1 MPDNHSRIPGFYR
14 LSLRERILRIAK
26 LRGVDPRA
34 LGAVVNSGGLAVETA
49 DLMIENAL
57 GVLGL
62 PFGVA
67 LNFRINGRPYIVP
80 MALEEPSVVAAASH
94 AAKRI
99 LVGGGFTAESTEPL
113 MVAQVQLDEVGEP
126 AAAAERIRRAA
137 PELLALA
144 NEHLPNM
151 VARGGGAR
159 DIEARDLGDGMM
171 AVHVLVDCQNA
182 MGANLLNAVAEG
194 IGDRVAAIADAHLGI
209 RILSNYSDSRRTTAE
224 ARVPVT
230 ALADD
235 PAEGLRVARGI
246 AQASLVAERDHY
258 RAVTHNKGVM
268 NGVDGLVLATGNDW
282 RAVEAAAHAYAARDG
297 RYQPLATW
305 SLDEAASVL
314 SGRLELPLALGIV
327 GGALR
332 AHEGA
337 QLALQLVGVRSA
349 TQLAEVAACAGLAT
363 NLAALRA
370 LVTEGIQHCHMQLH
384 RRASALKRRGA
395 A

>member
-26 LRGVDPRA
+26 LRGVDPRE

-99 LVGGGFTAESTEPL
+99 LAGGGFTAESTEPL
-113 MVAQVQLDEVGEP
+113 MVAQVQLDEVDEP
-126 AAAAERIRRAA
+126 AAVAERIERAE

-144 NEHLPNM
+144 NEQLPNM

-159 DIEARDLGDGMM
+159 AIEVRDLGDGMM

-194 IGDRVAAIADAHLGI
+194 IGDRIAAIADANLGI
-209 RILSNYSDSRRTTAE
+209 RILSNYSDARRTTAE
-224 ARVPVT
+224 AQVPVS

-235 PAEGLRVARGI
+235 LADGLRVARGI

-297 RYQPLATW
+297 RYRPLATW
-305 SLDEAASVL
+305 SLDETAGVL
-314 SGRLELPLALGIV
+314 AGRLELPLALGIV

-384 RRASALKRRGA
+384 RRASVLKRRGA

>member
-1 MPDNHSRIPGFYR
+1 MTDNHSRIPGFYR
-14 LSLRERILRIAK
+14 LSLRERILRVAK
-26 LRGVDPRA
+26 LRGLDPRE
-34 LGAVVNSGGLAVETA
+34 LGAVVGSGGLAVETA

-57 GVLGL
+57 GLLGL

-67 LNFRINGRPYIVP
+67 LNFRINRRAYIVP

-94 AAKRI
+94 AAKRV
-99 LVGGGFTAESTEPL
+99 LAGGGFRAESTEPL
-113 MVAQVQLDEVGEP
+113 MVAQVQLDAVRDP
-126 AAAAERIRRAA
+126 ALASERLERAT

-144 NEHLPNM
+144 DRQLPNM

-159 DIEARDLGDGMM
+159 ELEIRDVGDGMM
-171 AVHVLVDCQNA
+171 VVHVLVDCQDA
-182 MGANLLNAVAEG
+182 MGANVLNAVAEG
-194 IGDRVAAIADAHLGI
+194 IGDRVAEIAGAELGV
-209 RILSNYSDSRRTTAE
+209 RILSNYSDRRRTIAE
-224 ARVPVT
+224 AHLPVR
-230 ALADD
+230 AIAED

-246 AQASLVAERDHY
+246 VRASRFAEQDHF

-268 NGVDGLVLATGNDW
+268 NGIDGVVLATGNDW
-282 RAVEAAAHAYAARDG
+282 RAVEAAAHAYACRDG

-305 SLDEAASVL
+305 QLDESEQTL

-337 QLALQLVGVRSA
+337 LLALQLVGVRDA
-349 TQLAEVAACAGLAT
+349 RELAEVAACAGLAT

-370 LVTEGIQHCHMQLH
+370 LVTDGIQHCHMRLH
-384 RRASALKRRGA
+384 HRASALNRRGA